1 MLKQPKTDG
10 SIREIDVPASTIQAL
25 AGLKELQ
32 ENLKK
37 ELGPEGYADYGLVIC
52 QANGRPVMT
61 EHLNKKFKD
70 ILDDLNDPDID
81 PKDFVFIVSD
91 IRARRQSW
99 PCHTAITTLFVT
111 LVGGQILRC

>member
-1 MLKQPKTDG
+1 M
-10 SIREIDVPASTIQAL
+10 
-25 AGLKELQ
+25 
-32 ENLKK
+32 KK

-81 PKDFVFIVSD
+81 PKDFVFHSL
-91 IRARRQSW
+91 R
-99 PCHTAITTLFVT
+99 HTSAAAKLDLSPSPSKTANP
-111 LVGGQILRC
+111 